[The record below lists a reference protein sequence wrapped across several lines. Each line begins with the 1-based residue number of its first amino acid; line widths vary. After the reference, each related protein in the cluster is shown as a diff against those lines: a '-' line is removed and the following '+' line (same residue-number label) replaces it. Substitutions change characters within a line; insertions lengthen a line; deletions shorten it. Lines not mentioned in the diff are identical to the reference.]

1 MIDSTYLL
9 CSVSTMPDLT
19 RNNQTVAAAAEGSQD
34 SNIISADS
42 LAGSRVHGL
51 PNSTN
56 NG

>member
-1 MIDSTYLL
+1 
-9 CSVSTMPDLT
+9 MPGLT
-19 RNNQTVAAAAEGSQD
+19 KNNQTAEAAAAVGSQD

-51 PNSTN
+51 PNNTN